1 MQWSASHRITFVG
14 PSGRRVWVVGLA
26 PEGAAYTYAEWESY
40 GTADWECDPDGVWTF
55 QGQALPGPGTV
66 VVRALRRGEA

>member
-1 MQWSASHRITFVG
+1 MWSATHKIVFVG
-14 PSGRRVWVVGLA
+14 HNGRRRTWVVGLA
-26 PEGAAYTYAEWESY
+26 PEGAAYTYAEWTAY
-40 GTADWECDPDGVWTF
+40 GTADWECDNGVWTF